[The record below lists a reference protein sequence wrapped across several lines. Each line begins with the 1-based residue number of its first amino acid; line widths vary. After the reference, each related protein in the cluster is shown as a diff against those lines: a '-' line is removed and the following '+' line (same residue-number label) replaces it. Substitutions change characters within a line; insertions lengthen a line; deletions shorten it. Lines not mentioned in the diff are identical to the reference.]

1 MLISFEL
8 KDYALIE
15 HINVEFGKGFNIIT
29 GETGAGKS
37 ILIDAMGLLLG
48 GRASTDVIR
57 KGATKSIVEGI
68 FNVEGNKKVINL
80 LKENEIDY
88 YPELILRREISLT
101 SSNRCFVNDTPVQ
114 LLFVKALG
122 NHLVDLHG
130 QHEHQSLLHSE
141 THIDFLDEFGN
152 YSDLLDEYRNSYENL
167 KKIEKEILT
176 LSESEETLKE
186 KKEIYAYQIN
196 EIDNID
202 PQDGEEERLN
212 AELKI
217 IESSEML
224 DSLTSEIYETL
235 YESEQS
241 VHDSIVKIKNGLN
254 ELSGIDKAFE
264 ESSNEAETILA
275 LVNDI
280 SYFIRSYKSRINI
293 DHSQIEE
300 LRNRLGSITM
310 LKKKYGGSIKSIL
323 AHRKKIGNEFDLA
336 DNVAEKLNELNRN
349 LEKQRAAAGSLA
361 KNISDKR
368 KETAGKIRKSITESL
383 KNLGISNPKFQA
395 RVINES
401 GDGNNYV
408 TVDTKSYKC
417 SAKGIDTVEFI
428 ISTNLGEDPKPL
440 VKVASGGE
448 ISRIML
454 SLKSTLAKSDK
465 LPLLIFDE
473 IDVGVSGRIAQ
484 KVGHA
489 LRELAAYHQIIAITH
504 LPQIAGLADHH
515 YKVEKSPR
523 DKRVVSSIVRLTE
536 EERIEEIAK
545 LMSGEEVTQEGITSA
560 KQLMNSIN

>member
-1 MLISFEL
+1 MLKSFEL

-15 HINVEFGKGFNIIT
+15 HINVEFEKGFNIIT

-48 GRASTDVIR
+48 ERASTDVIR

-101 SSNRCFVNDTPVQ
+101 SANRCFVNDTPVQ
-114 LLFVKALG
+114 LLIVKALG
-122 NHLVDLHG
+122 DHLIDLHG

-141 THIDFLDEFGN
+141 THIDYLDEFGD
-152 YSDLLDEYRNSYENL
+152 YSDLLIEYRNNYEKL
-167 KKIEKEILT
+167 KTIEKEIKT
-176 LSESEETLKE
+176 LREAEETLKE
-186 KKEIYAYQIN
+186 KKEIYAFQIK
-196 EIDNID
+196 EIDNIA

-217 IESSEML
+217 MENSEIL
-224 DSLTSEIYETL
+224 DGLTSEIYEVL

-241 VHDSIVKIKNGLN
+241 VHDSIVRIKNDLN
-254 ELSGIDKAFE
+254 ELVNIDKTFQ
-264 ESSNEAETILA
+264 ESSDEVETILA
-275 LVNDI
+275 LVSDI
-280 SYFIRSYKSRINI
+280 SSFIRTYKSRINF
-293 DHSQIEE
+293 DHSQINEI
-300 LRNRLGSITM
+300 RDRLGSITM

-323 AHRKKIGNEFDLA
+323 ANREQIGNEFNLA
-336 DNVAEKLNELNRN
+336 DNVAERLNELNRSRD
-349 LEKQRAAAGSLA
+349 KQRAIAGSLA
-361 KNISDKR
+361 KNISVKR
-368 KETAGKIRKSITESL
+368 KDTAGKIKKSITESL
-383 KNLGISNPKFQA
+383 KNLGISNPKFQV
-395 RVINES
+395 RISNELDK
-401 GDGNNYV
+401 GKNYL
-408 TVDTKSYKC
+408 TVDNKSYKC
-417 SAKGIDTVEFI
+417 SAKGIDEVEFI

-454 SLKSTLAKSDK
+454 ALKSTLAKSDK

-473 IDVGVSGRIAQ
+473 IDVGVSGRVAQ
-484 KVGHA
+484 KVGNA
-489 LRELAAYHQIIAITH
+489 LRELSEYHQIIAITH

-515 YKVEKSPR
+515 YKVEKSSR
-523 DKRVVSSIVRLTE
+523 DKRVVSSITKLTE

-545 LMSGEEVTQEGITSA
+545 LMSGEEVTKESKTSA
-560 KQLMNSIN
+560 KQLMDIGN

>member
-560 KQLMNSIN
+560 RQLMNSIN

>member
-280 SYFIRSYKSRINI
+280 SSFIRSYKSRINI

-484 KVGHA
+484 KVGQA

-560 KQLMNSIN
+560 RQLMDSIN